1 MTARIHPTASVDP
14 SAVLGADVEIGPFC
28 TIGPN
33 VQIGDRTRLIANVYI
48 ERETAIGPDG
58 EIHPFAILGT
68 PPQDK
73 SYKGEPTRLI
83 IGARCHIREQA
94 TLHRGTTRGRGQ
106 TRVGD
111 DLYMMAQAHI
121 AHDCIVGDA
130 VLMAHGATL
139 GGHTVVGDRANLGG
153 LCAVHQFG
161 RIGAG
166 AMVGGVSL
174 ASADLIPYGM
184 AVGVPADLRG
194 LNVIGLK
201 RRGVSAGDIRRMR
214 AAYEF
219 LFFGPGVYRERLVEA
234 DAQFGDI
241 AEAAEI
247 IAFLQAD
254 AKRRVMRP
262 RARGDDAPAEGEA

>member
-1 MTARIHPTASVDP
+1 MSARIHPTASVDP
-14 SAVLGADVEIGPFC
+14 SAVLGEDVEIGPFC

-33 VQIGDRTRLIANVYI
+33 VRLGDRTRLTAHVYI
-48 ERETAIGPDG
+48 ERETSIGPDG
-58 EIHPFAILGT
+58 DIHPYAVIGG

-73 SYKGEPTRLI
+73 SYKGEPTRLE
-83 IGARCHIREQA
+83 IGARAHIREQA
-94 TLHRGTTRGRGQ
+94 TLHRGTVRGRGV

-153 LCAVHQFG
+153 LCAVHQYS
-161 RIGAG
+161 RVGAG
-166 AMVGGVSL
+166 AMIGGVSL
-174 ASADLIPYGM
+174 VSADVIPYGM

-194 LNVIGLK
+194 LNVVGLK
-201 RRGVSAGDIRRMR
+201 RRGLSAHTIRRMR
-214 AAYEF
+214 AAYDF
-219 LFFGPGVYRERLVEA
+219 LFHGPGVYADRLGQA

-241 AEAAEI
+241 AEAADI
-247 IAFLQAD
+247 IAFMQED
-254 AKRRVMRP
+254 AKRRLMRP
-262 RARGDDAPAEGEA
+262 RARGGAGDEE